1 MMGTNKLDDE
11 RGKLLEITPE
21 GLNEINAV
29 RSRLQKI
36 DPFVTSDLGGRQ
48 KKDVIRYA
56 STLHEFHQ
64 PLFEAKDE
72 KLLHERLGIKE

>member
-36 DPFVTSDLGGRQ
+36 DPFVTS
-48 KKDVIRYA
+48 
-56 STLHEFHQ
+56 
-64 PLFEAKDE
+64 
-72 KLLHERLGIKE
+72 